1 MASNI
6 NPNNIDITYPIAGQ
20 DNDTQGFRTNFTN
33 IRNNFNVASSE
44 ITAAQAKLNTITK
57 DATVFLPAVP
67 PTQTAAGTKGQMAF
81 DDNQFY
87 YCYDTNKWRRM
98 DSFGWTDQNLTL
110 HYGDINVAAYLS
122 STITSNIGNVFV
134 DPTISN
140 ISTRISSVTTQLGL
154 FETWANLNYA
164 QSGGPSTTSLANDI
178 TNLSS
183 NVAAYKTWANAA
195 ISSLS
200 SNIIATTV
208 SASTST
214 NANLTAYK
222 TWANANV
229 AGLANSIS
237 TVNANLTSFST
248 YANATFS
255 TSTYGDGSVTRLL
268 ATFTGNV
275 AAGNVLTNSLIYANG
290 APYSFG
296 STYSNANVALY
307 LPAYNGNIA
316 TSNLTVS
323 ASFIPS
329 SNAAAVN
336 IGSVTNWFNNI
347 YGKAVSAKYADLAE
361 NYVADDVYA
370 PGTVVVFGGD
380 AEITVST
387 VSHDT
392 RVAGVV
398 STDPAYLMNSDTAG
412 LPVALTGR
420 APCFVQGPVA
430 KGDRLVN
437 ISAGVAGLLDEKKYK
452 PGCIIGK
459 SLHDI
464 TDDRVQLIEIAVGR
478 Y

>member
-1 MASNI
+1 
-6 NPNNIDITYPIAGQ
+6 
-20 DNDTQGFRTNFTN
+20 
-33 IRNNFNVASSE
+33 
-44 ITAAQAKLNTITK
+44 
-57 DATVFLPAVP
+57 
-67 PTQTAAGTKGQMAF
+67 
-81 DDNQFY
+81 
-87 YCYDTNKWRRM
+87 
-98 DSFGWTDQNLTL
+98 
-110 HYGDINVAAYLS
+110 
-122 STITSNIGNVFV
+122 
-134 DPTISN
+134 
-140 ISTRISSVTTQLGL
+140 L

-178 TNLSS
+178 ITINS
-183 NVAAYKTWANAA
+183 NIAAYKTWANAA

-222 TWANANV
+222 NWANANV

-237 TVNANLTSFST
+237 TVTANLTSFST

-323 ASFIPS
+323 ASFVPS
-329 SNAAAVN
+329 SNAASVN

-361 NYVADDVYA
+361 NYVADDGYA
-370 PGTVVVFGGD
+370 AGTVVVFGGD

-398 STDPAYLMNSDTAG
+398 STDPAYLMNSDTEG

-464 TDDRVQLIEIAVGR
+464 TNDRVQLIEIAVGR